1 MSVILPAFNEE
12 EALPLV
18 LDDLE
23 THLGPDTE
31 IIVVDDA
38 STDRTSEV
46 AAERGVKVARHEMNL
61 GKGGAMATGA
71 ALAAS
76 DRLVFMDA
84 DATYPADMVPKLVSM
99 LDDYDIVRG
108 ERPID
113 SPNIPTLNRLG
124 NRIFNRLLASFHQ
137 LEGRDFMSGLYGM
150 RRSAFDALQIE
161 SSGFDVEVEIGIKA
175 RQRGLSLGT
184 FDIDYQPRVGDKKL
198 RPVRDG
204 FNILL
209 RVAGMGI
216 LYSPTITFVA
226 PGLLIMLLGVIGAL
240 ALSGGPVFIG
250 SIGLSVH
257 SFVLAALGILGGFQ
271 LVVLGVAAMLY
282 RIETGIAPKPWLL
295 RLATRPIRL
304 GAALVGVVLALI
316 GAVRLLSLIVGWF
329 AAGSG
334 AFLET
339 ESLVIS
345 ASLFVFGLQVMS
357 AGLFLS
363 IFSGRLAARRG

>member
-18 LDDLE
+18 LEDLQ
-23 THLGPDTE
+23 THLGPE
-31 IIVVDDA
+31 SEVIVVDDA
-38 STDRTSEV
+38 STDRTFEV
-46 AAERGVKVARHEMNL
+46 AAERGVRVARHESNQ

-71 ALAAS
+71 RMARG

-84 DATYPADMVPKLVSM
+84 DATYPADMIPTLVSM
-99 LDDYDIVRG
+99 LDEYDIVRG
-108 ERPID
+108 ERPLD
-113 SPNIPTLNRLG
+113 SPHMPAINRMG
-124 NRIFNRLLASFHQ
+124 NRVFNRLLASFHQ

-150 RRSAFDALQIE
+150 TRPAFEALQIE

-175 RQRGLSLGT
+175 RRRGLSLGT
-184 FDIDYQPRVGDKKL
+184 FGIDYQPRVGDKKL

-204 FNILL
+204 LNILV

-216 LYSPTITFVA
+216 LYSPTVTFVV
-226 PGLLIMLLGVIGAL
+226 PGLVIMLLGVIGAI

-250 SIGLSVH
+250 PIGLSVH
-257 SFVLAALGILGGFQ
+257 SFVLAALGMLGGFQ
-271 LVVLGVAAMLY
+271 LVVLGVAATLY
-282 RIETGIAPKPWLL
+282 RVETGVAPKPWLL
-295 RLATRPIRL
+295 RLAARPIRL
-304 GAALVGVVLALI
+304 GAALVGVVLALV
-316 GAVRLLSLIVGWF
+316 GAVRLLSLILGWF

-363 IFSGRLAARRG
+363 IFSGRLAARRD

>member
-1 MSVILPAFNEE
+1 MILPAFNEA

-23 THLGPDTE
+23 AHLGPDSE

-46 AAERGVKVARHEMNL
+46 AAERGVRVARHETNQ

-71 ALAAS
+71 ALARG

-84 DATYPADMVPKLVSM
+84 DATYPADRIPKLVSM
-99 LDDYDIVRG
+99 LDDYDVVRG

-124 NRIFNRLLASFHQ
+124 NRIFNQLLASFHQ

-150 RRSAFDALQIE
+150 TRDAFDVLQIE

-198 RPVRDG
+198 RPIRDG
-204 FNILL
+204 LNILI
-209 RVAGMGI
+209 RVAGMGL
-216 LYSPTITFVA
+216 LYSPTVTFVV
-226 PGLLIMLLGVIGAL
+226 PGLLIMLAGMIGAI

-250 SIGLSVH
+250 PIGLSVH

-304 GAALVGVVLALI
+304 GAAVL
-316 GAVRLLSLIVGWF
+316 GAILAMMGAARLLSLIIGWF
-329 AAGSG
+329 GEGSG
-334 AFLET
+334 PFLET
-339 ESLVIS
+339 ESLVLS